1 LHLARPPTQ
10 EKQARFHPL
19 FTSPIGSAMSLNL
32 ASVLRNSA
40 NRYPNL
46 TATIDGAARMSY
58 ARLDEAA
65 RWFAGELLASGVSP
79 GDCVAIM
86 VPNVPEF
93 TVAYFGILYA
103 GCVVVPLNTLL
114 VANEV
119 EFQLEDSEAR
129 ALLVHAQTAGVG
141 IEAASRVSGCRRI
154 YTIGVECGSQSTGTK
169 RFEKVIESGAPA
181 DLAQTSGDD
190 TAVILYTSGT
200 TGKPKGA
207 ELTHFGLYYNAQLV
221 AERNFGRWPDRIVVL
236 QPQDVGLA
244 ALPLYHAFG
253 QTNIQNALLFSGG
266 AISYMLRFCPT
277 DAAQLM
283 ARDRVTFFAGVPTM
297 YIGLLNDPEVSDKQ
311 LASVKYCVSGGAALP
326 IEVKQNFTQRFG
338 LAVQEG
344 YGLTETSPLAC
355 IQPIDEAAKAGTI
368 GKPAFGVE
376 MKIFDDHDR
385 EVSQGERGEI
395 VIRGHNIMKGYFKRP
410 EATAAA
416 MRNGWF
422 HSGDIGYVDEE
433 GDFFIVDRKKDLI
446 IRGGYNVYPRE
457 VEEALYAHPAI
468 AEAAV
473 IGVPDARLGEEVK
486 AVIAFKTGM
495 SASVD
500 EIIQHCKEQVAAYK
514 YPRIVTILDSL
525 PKGPTGKILKR
536 GLRE

>member
-1 LHLARPPTQ
+1 MP
-10 EKQARFHPL
+10 
-19 FTSPIGSAMSLNL
+19 LNL

-40 NRYPNL
+40 AATPKL
-46 TATIDGAARMSY
+46 TATIDDGGQMTFAE
-58 ARLDEAA
+58 LDEAA
-65 RWFAGELLASGVSP
+65 RRFAGELRAIGVKP
-79 GDCVAIM
+79 GDRVALM
-86 VPNVPEF
+86 VPNVPGF
-93 TVAYFGILYA
+93 TIAYFGTLYA

-119 EFQLEDSEAR
+119 AFQLEDSEAR
-129 ALLVHAQTAGVG
+129 ALVVHPHTAAVAIEAAERVPGCGQIYTVGFDVTSLPPDAKRVEDVIQTAPACDLAQTAGG
-141 IEAASRVSGCRRI
+141 
-154 YTIGVECGSQSTGTK
+154 
-169 RFEKVIESGAPA
+169 
-181 DLAQTSGDD
+181 D

-236 QPQDVGLA
+236 KPGDVGLA
-244 ALPLYHAFG
+244 SLPLYHAFG
-253 QTNIQNALLFSGG
+253 QTNIQNALLYAGG
-266 AISYMLRFCPT
+266 AVSYQLRFCPK
-277 DAAQLM
+277 DAAARI

-297 YIGLLNDPEVSDKQ
+297 LIALLNDPEVSAEQ
-311 LASVKYCVSGGAALP
+311 LASLKYCVSGGAALP
-326 IEVKQNFTQRFG
+326 VEVKQQFTERFH

-355 IQPIDEAAKAGTI
+355 IQLIDEAAKAGTV

-376 MKIFDDHDR
+376 MKIVDDQDR
-385 EVSQGERGEI
+385 ELPRGERGEI

-410 EATAAA
+410 EATATAL
-416 MRNGWF
+416 RGGWF
-422 HSGDIGYVDEE
+422 HSGDIGYVDED
-433 GDFFIVDRKKDLI
+433 GDFVIVDRKKDLI

-457 VEEALYAHPAI
+457 VEEALYAHPAV

-473 IGVPDARLGEEVK
+473 IGIPDPRLGEEVK
-486 AVIAFKTGM
+486 AVIAFRPGM
-495 SASVD
+495 SATAEQIV
-500 EIIQHCKEQVAAYK
+500 QHCKTLVAAYK

-536 GLRE
+536 ALRD